1 MIDVKK
7 LLTKICTELKRLSDL
22 PYVIEE
28 GGTGTHDNWYY
39 RKWSDGTLECWI
51 KKAFSTAIDTAW
63 GSLWYKALG
72 VLPDYPV
79 SFLYLPSVTGSAHAA
94 SGSAW
99 PTFST
104 NNVGVNNV
112 GTVYV
117 VSPTKQTSAISVHIN
132 VHAIGRWK

>member
-39 RKWSDGTLECWI
+39 RKWSDGKLECWI
-51 KKAFSTAIDTAW
+51 KKAYSSAIDNAW
-63 GSLWYKALG
+63 GSLWYKSIG
-72 VLPDYPV
+72 TLPNYPV
-79 SFLYLPSVTGSAHAA
+79 EFLYLPSVTGSAHVA

-99 PTFST
+99 ATFST
-104 NNVGVNNV
+104 NNVSVTNC
-112 GTVYV
+112 GTIYV
-117 VSPTKQTSAISVHIN
+117 VSPTKATSALSIQLS